1 MRSAIPLG
9 PTDSIP
15 WAPLSN
21 SGLMIKELNRDPLT
35 GARTAF
41 VSSPARP
48 GTEQKAQFHASEE
61 EFFCL
66 EGRFTFDGEH
76 WFRPGA
82 YACFPAG
89 VVHGAHVQVP
99 VGYRLYL
106 RTSGSTEAVRVQ
118 TPRSKRPYREDGRD
132 DSPQAVLTNTGWPDL
147 PAHQTLR
154 SIPNGAI
161 DLKRLHT
168 GAVLDTC
175 AWHTLP
181 VEILLVSGTLGSKNR
196 FLTPG
201 AYGFYPLGDAL
212 PMLTALEDTTILV
225 HWGHWP

>member
-9 PTDSIP
+9 PTDSTP
-15 WAPLSN
+15 WAPLGT
-21 SGLMIKELNRDPLT
+21 SGLMLKELNRDPST

-41 VSSPARP
+41 VTSPPRP
-48 GTEQKAQFHASEE
+48 GTERKAQFHASEE

-106 RTSGSTEAVRVQ
+106 RTSGSTEAVRVP
-118 TPRSKRPYREDGRD
+118 TPRSTQPYREDGRD
-132 DSPQAVLTNTGWPDL
+132 DSPQALLIDTGWPDV
-147 PAHQTLR
+147 PEQQTLR
-154 SIPNGAI
+154 SIPGGAI
-161 DLKRLHT
+161 DLKRMPA

-175 AWHTLP
+175 AWHALP
-181 VEILLVSGTLGSKNR
+181 VEILLVSGTLGSNDR
-196 FLTPG
+196 VLLPG
-201 AYGFYPLGDAL
+201 AYGFYPLGEEL
-212 PMLTALEDTTILV
+212 PMLTALEDATILV